1 MRVPMPRFTPI
12 KVATP
17 PDGEVKCAHPGTG
30 LARGCLMATAP
41 AGYGFILAGGG
52 FDSPDT
58 EANDRTTNDTLAKQN
73 TKAIAAQ
80 ATLAPDESGSNFT
93 DCMTSPFRAHG
104 STMKRASERRLRPP
118 APVPKVAA
126 ACRRLA
132 WPP

>member
-1 MRVPMPRFTPI
+1 
-12 KVATP
+12 
-17 PDGEVKCAHPGTG
+17 
-30 LARGCLMATAP
+30 MATAP

-58 EANDRTTNDTLAKQN
+58 EANDKTTNDTLAKQN

-93 DCMTSPFRAHG
+93 DCMISPFRAHG